1 MMSKLIVALVVTSAL
16 IFGMTASNAGAAS
29 SSPPAS
35 CEGHVTSEQ
44 ASHGLL
50 NGGVVA
56 DYLQSVGAAVFADV
70 NRTTAHCHTSS

>member
-1 MMSKLIVALVVTSAL
+1 MRKLIFALVVTSAL
-16 IFGMTASNAGAAS
+16 ILAMTASNAGAAS

-50 NGGVVA
+50 KAGVVA
-56 DYLQSVGAAVFADV
+56 DYLHSVGAEFFAHETV
-70 NRTTAHCHTSS
+70 STAHCHASA